1 MSDVNTFNGDCSC
14 AHLRSIRLAPVA
26 PQDFRPK
33 SGIFTEAK
41 CSVTFRNGWESAI
54 NGSADYVHLITWN
67 DYSEHSII
75 SPSTGTRDSFYDLT
89 AYYTH
94 WFKTGAPPALKR
106 EAVYYFHRSQRTDS
120 EVVQP
125 TPQNVTFTAVNG
137 APGVDF
143 VEMLAFLDAPATLVV
158 TMNGVNHTRDVAE
171 GMQSFY
177 VPLEFGPAPEFR
189 VLREDRE
196 VLYVQSDFA
205 VNATIQ
211 VSNYLYNSGKVFG
224 DELVTAPS
232 TSQSPSSRSP
242 NSATSGVSS
251 AVPVVSVLLF
261 AVVLLLVI

>member
-1 MSDVNTFNGDCSC
+1 MPCP
-14 AHLRSIRLAPVA
+14 ARLAPVA

-33 SGIFTEAK
+33 DGIFSEAN
-41 CSVTFRNGWESAI
+41 CSVTFRNGWESAL
-54 NGSADYVHLITWN
+54 NGSAEYVHLITWN
-67 DYSEHSII
+67 DYSEHTII

-94 WFKTGAPPALKR
+94 WFKTGAPPALQR

-125 TPQNVTFTAVNG
+125 TPQNVTFSAVNG

-143 VEMLAFLDAPATLVV
+143 VEMLAFLNAPATLVV
-158 TMNGVNHTRDVAE
+158 TMNGVNHTLDVDQ

-177 VPLEFGPAPEFR
+177 VPLQFGPAPEFR
-189 VLREDRE
+189 VLRDGVQ
-196 VLYVQSDFA
+196 VLYLQSDFA

-224 DELVTAPS
+224 DDLVAPS
-232 TSQSPSSRSP
+232 APSSPSSPSSPLSP
-242 NSATSGVSS
+242 NPSGSPKGVTSGVSQL
-251 AVPVVSVLLF
+251 VPVVLSFILAPILLF
-261 AVVLLLVI
+261 LQC